1 MTKKDEEIKKTFFG
15 ELRHNKLYL
24 LSFLIT
30 VAFFGACIVN
40 DVIKSEGMITKQR
53 NANKILKQ
61 VKKKSSN
68 SKTTNNDGVYK
79 TNMTLSRTISIGAC
93 DINEYSFLIEVKNN
107 KYTKY
112 FSNSCIGTVL
122 MNNITD
128 NISIKNKSFKLDN
141 YTYNKDDSI
150 DLKETKSN
158 IEVNIYKDNILLLG
172 DDNLIVLNNDSI
184 IYTSSDIYQNNG
196 GKLTK
201 RYYSNNNTYKFI
213 VFENNIEEDCS
224 TVSSKDNN
232 KVYTIYSITYDVY
245 NNKLG
250 DPVELVSRYN
260 NDLCNYYEEDMKLL
274 QG

>member
-1 MTKKDEEIKKTFFG
+1 MTKKEEETKKTFFS

-30 VAFFGACIVN
+30 IAFIGGC
-40 DVIKSEGMITKQR
+40 VIRDINKSEGMITKQK
-53 NANKILKQ
+53 NADKVLKQ
-61 VKKKSSN
+61 VKKKN
-68 SKTTNNDGVYK
+68 NNTTTNNNNGVYK

-93 DINEYSFLIEVKNN
+93 DINEYSYYIEVNN
-107 KYTKY
+107 TKYTKY

-122 MNNITD
+122 VGNITD
-128 NISIKNKSFKLDN
+128 KITIKNKSFKLDN
-141 YTYNKDDSI
+141 NTYNKDDSI
-150 DLKETKSN
+150 DLKESKSN

-172 DDNLIVLNNDSI
+172 DDNLVLLNDNSI

-201 RYYSNNNTYKFI
+201 RYYRKNNTYKFI
-213 VFENNIEEDCS
+213 IFENNIEEDCS

-232 KVYTIYSITYDVY
+232 KVYTIYSITYDIY

-250 DPVELVSRYN
+250 DPVELVSRYS

-274 QG
+274 QE